1 MMGKGKGRQI
11 RLPILSLCFDGN
23 YVCACVQFRQQFQVI
38 LSHNSIG
45 LRLQNR
51 TLSLCVCLLVCVS
64 KSYVL

>member
-1 MMGKGKGRQI
+1 MMGKGKGRKLDFPFFPCVLTVI
-11 RLPILSLCFDGN
+11 MFVR
-23 YVCACVQFRQQFQVI
+23 VQFRQQFQVI